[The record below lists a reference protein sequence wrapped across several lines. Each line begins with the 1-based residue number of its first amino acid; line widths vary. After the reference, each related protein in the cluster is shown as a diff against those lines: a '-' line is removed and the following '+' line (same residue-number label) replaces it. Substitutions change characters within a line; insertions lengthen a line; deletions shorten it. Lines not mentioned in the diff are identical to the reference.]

1 MWHSLASNTFNTQGF
16 LPLAMALPQLGSLE
30 KMWYDRPLLGSPENF
45 WFSGG
50 VPPPPPPSLSNTQK
64 QPHTHTS
71 ARI

>member
-1 MWHSLASNTFNTQGF
+1 MWHSLASNAFNTQGF

-30 KMWYDRPLLGSPENF
+30 KMWYDRAL
-45 WFSGG
+45 
-50 VPPPPPPSLSNTQK
+50 PPFPPSLSNTQK